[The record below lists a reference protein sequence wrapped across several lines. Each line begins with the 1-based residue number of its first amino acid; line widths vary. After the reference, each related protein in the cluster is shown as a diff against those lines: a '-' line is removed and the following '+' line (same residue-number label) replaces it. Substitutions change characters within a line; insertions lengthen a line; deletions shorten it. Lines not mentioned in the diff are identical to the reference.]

1 VASLLIALPLN
12 GHLSFT
18 GPAMALTTATKLRQ
32 PNRVPSH
39 FIDFDFIVLVLF
51 FLPRLLALRRT
62 LPVGFHGV
70 NTNIS
75 PFLLQNTGRKGYLFP
90 QQNIAEHEE

>member
-1 VASLLIALPLN
+1 LPLN

-32 PNRVPSH
+32 PKRVPSH
-39 FIDFDFIVLVLF
+39 FIDFDFIVF
-51 FLPRLLALRRT
+51 FLPRLLALIQN
-62 LPVGFHGV
+62 LLVGFYGV

-75 PFLLQNTGRKGYLFP
+75 PFLLQNTERKGYLFP
-90 QQNIAEHEE
+90 QQNIAEHVE

>member
-1 VASLLIALPLN
+1 
-12 GHLSFT
+12 
-18 GPAMALTTATKLRQ
+18 MALTMATKLRQ
-32 PNRVPSH
+32 PKRVPSH

-51 FLPRLLALRRT
+51 FLPRLLALGKN
-62 LPVGFHGV
+62 LLVGFYGV

-75 PFLLQNTGRKGYLFP
+75 PFLLQNTERKGYLFP